1 MTNLDQHSA
10 LYGTSFGV
18 MGSLEG
24 LLKHS
29 PISTSGVSITDCS
42 KSSMTARRI
51 RRRNRQLRMQ

>member
-24 LLKHS
+24 LLKS
-29 PISTSGVSITDCS
+29 PQSLRTVLFTPSFSL
-42 KSSMTARRI
+42 KSMTARRM
-51 RRRNRQLRMQ
+51 RRRSRQLRI